1 MCRSFEGTFE
11 NTQRRKAKQMQR
23 MQLCILSDRPFE
35 ETYENTKKCNQ
46 CDCASSRVD
55 KFMIHLKSQTNKSK
69 LRMAF
74 SLRDIYLGSKMLKS
88 SSEKKYAL
96 YSQSHLHRNEFSTE
110 CEHYSVSKY
119 KPNTNTNIFSSKII
133 TKYGYECIRFR
144 NKNRIRI
151 RMYSVQK

>member
-1 MCRSFEGTFE
+1 
-11 NTQRRKAKQMQR
+11 MQR
-23 MQLCILSDRPFE
+23 MQLCILSERPFE

-69 LRMAF
+69 LIMAF

-88 SSEKKYAL
+88 SSEKNML
-96 YSQSHLHRNEFSTE
+96 CIVNLICIEMNINFQFSTE
-110 CEHYSVSKY
+110 CEYYSVSKY
-119 KPNTNTNIFSSKII
+119 KPNTNTNIFGSKIK
-133 TKYGYECIRFR
+133 TEYEYEYIRFK